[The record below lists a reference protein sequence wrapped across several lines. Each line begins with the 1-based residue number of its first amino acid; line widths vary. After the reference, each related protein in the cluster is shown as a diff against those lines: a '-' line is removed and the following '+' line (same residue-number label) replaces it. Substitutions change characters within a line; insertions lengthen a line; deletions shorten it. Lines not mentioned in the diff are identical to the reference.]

1 MERERE
7 GSGGK
12 GEGRKGGNRRAREGT
27 EGDGMDGGRGESMG
41 GSIILG
47 KGQLKRGQMPGH
59 FYGLWTKPAS
69 INYGRPCIFLRES
82 CMDQDA
88 TWYRGVGVGP
98 GDIVLDGDPFPHRK
112 GTATDHVSAHDSCG
126 QMAGGIKTPLGS

>member
-1 MERERE
+1 
-7 GSGGK
+7 
-12 GEGRKGGNRRAREGT
+12 
-27 EGDGMDGGRGESMG
+27 
-41 GSIILG
+41 
-47 KGQLKRGQMPGH
+47 MPGH

-69 INYGRPCIFLRES
+69 INYGT
-82 CMDQDA
+82 

-112 GTATDHVSAHDSCG
+112 GTAAPHVSAHDSCG